1 MQALRS
7 GGRKDRKGVL
17 RLLVGGG
24 ILAFILGN
32 VFAAAINVNNGVT
45 GNFGQG
51 VNGLTAC
58 ADGVSYSVVSNFGT
72 GGNGFEM
79 ASIEVTVTDGTL
91 LDASGS
97 PTGTSGVTF
106 GACDNKTMT
115 VYAYNVT
122 SGSTTAIATMS
133 LVLNATTD
141 NAGGVET
148 YYLYA
153 APETQQYIESP
164 QFNTTFVTPI
174 TLGGL
179 AFEISD

>member
-1 MQALRS
+1 MQAYRNRARS
-7 GGRKDRKGVL
+7 NRKGVL

-32 VFAAAINVNNGVT
+32 VFAAAININNGVT

-58 ADGVSYSVVSNFGT
+58 ADGITYSVVSDFGT
-72 GGNGFEM
+72 SGFQM
-79 ASIEVTVTDGTL
+79 ASIEVKVVDGTL

-97 PTGTSGVTF
+97 PSGTSGVTF

-122 SGSTTAIATMS
+122 SGTTSAIATMS

-141 NAGGVET
+141 NAGGTET

-153 APETQQYIESP
+153 APTTQEYLESP
-164 QFNTTFVTPI
+164 QFDSTIVTPVS
-174 TLGGL
+174 LGGL